1 MTAHTGNSDPALS
14 IALIH
19 YAAPPVIG
27 GVERVLARHAVLMA
41 DAGHRVRV
49 IAGRGRAPDPR
60 VAFVRLPLL
69 DPRHHVIERLQG
81 TLDSGEVPDDF
92 ALTVGTIAS
101 KLQAALDGVDVVI
114 AHNVCS
120 LGLNLALTTAL
131 RAVTGRPGD
140 PRLILWHHDLA
151 WAHPAY
157 RATLHPGLPW
167 DLLRTAW
174 PGASNVAVSAA
185 RRDELTEIARIAPE
199 AIEVIRNGVD
209 LARLWRLGHPTVSL
223 IARIHALEASPLLL
237 VPARVTRR
245 KNVELALRVLAV
257 MRAAGRPAGLIV
269 TGPVDPHQAN
279 GAAYLRELQ
288 VLRRELDLEGSAW
301 FLSAELGGPPSDAVM
316 GDLYALAD
324 LVFLPS
330 HDEGF
335 GLPILEAAA
344 HRLPIVCT
352 DLPAL
357 RALAGDAAIY
367 IGPDDDSVR
376 VAARILDRLD
386 TDPAARLAIE
396 VRTRYA
402 WDVVYRERIAPLLA
416 TAAAG
421 TPPGSLLVR

>member
-1 MTAHTGNSDPALS
+1 MTTGTGRPDPALS

-41 DAGHRVRV
+41 DGGHRVRV

-69 DPRHHVIERLQG
+69 DPRHHVIERLQQELG
-81 TLDSGEVPDDF
+81 LGEVPDDF
-92 ALTVGTIAS
+92 AAVAGTIAS
-101 KLQAALDGVDVVI
+101 ELRAALDGADIVI

-120 LGLNLALTTAL
+120 LGMNLALTTAL
-131 RAVTGRPGD
+131 RTVTGRPGD

-151 WAHPAY
+151 WALPAY
-157 RATLHPGLPW
+157 RETLHEGLPW

-174 PGASNVAVSAA
+174 PGAAHVTVSVA
-185 RRDELTEIARIAPE
+185 RREELAEIAGIAPE
-199 AIEVIRNGVD
+199 AIEVVRNGVD
-209 LARLWRLGHPTVSL
+209 LARLWRLHRGTVSL
-223 IARIHALEASPLLL
+223 IARTHAVGATPLLL
-237 VPARVTRR
+237 VPARITRR
-245 KNVELALRVLAV
+245 KNVELALRVVAA
-257 MRAAGRPAGLIV
+257 MRAAGRAAGLIV
-269 TGPVDPHQAN
+269 TGPVDPHQAD

-316 GDLYALAD
+316 GDLYRLAD
-324 LVFLPS
+324 LLFLPS
-330 HDEGF
+330 RDEGF

-357 RALAGDAAIY
+357 RSLAGDAAIY
-367 IGPDDDSVR
+367 VDPDGDPTE
-376 VAARILDRLD
+376 VAARILERLD
-386 TDPAARLAIE
+386 ADPAARLAIE
-396 VRTRYA
+396 IRTRYA

-416 TAAAG
+416 SAAPVM
-421 TPPGSLLVR
+421 PPVRPPAR